1 MPNKP
6 DHPSAA
12 AEEPDPFAPA
22 IARHVRRLVLESLH
36 ANGGGH
42 FGGCGSCVELLLALF
57 GSRPLACREGEG
69 DRLLLSK
76 GHASMTLYAIL
87 SLLGAKPLPL
97 ERFASFGSPLQGH
110 PDKNH
115 LPALDFSFGSLGQG
129 VAAGIGMALGVQS
142 RGEHVWVVL
151 GDGECQE
158 GMVWESAMLAAR
170 YRLSNLHVIVDANGE
185 QECGW
190 GHEPSF
196 DQRPVPDDVAKWA
209 AFGWRTSE
217 RDGHDPS
224 LLAQWIDEVAGP
236 GATGPS
242 VLLARTRK
250 SLAPSGPAS
259 RFRRHHTALS
269 SSEFE
274 RMREEL
280 AHSELSTAGARS
292 R

>member
-1 MPNKP
+1 MLNEP
-6 DHPSAA
+6 DYQSTVMKV
-12 AEEPDPFAPA
+12 EDPFAPST
-22 IARHVRRLVLESLH
+22 ARHVRRIVLQSLH
-36 ANGGGH
+36 ASGGGH
-42 FGGCGSCVELLLALF
+42 FGGCGSCIELLLALF
-57 GSRPLACREGEG
+57 GSRSMACRDGEG

-76 GHASMTLYAIL
+76 GHASMALYAIL
-87 SLLGAKPLPL
+87 SLLGPRRLPL

-110 PDKNH
+110 PDRQH
-115 LPALDFSFGSLGQG
+115 LPTLDFSSGSLGQG
-129 VAAGIGMALGVQS
+129 IAVGIGMALGLQD

-158 GMVWESAMLAAR
+158 GMIWESAMLAAR

-190 GHEPSF
+190 GHEASF
-196 DQRPVPDDVAKWA
+196 DQRPVPDDVAKWR
-209 AFGWRTSE
+209 AFGWLTSE

-224 LLAQWIDEVAGP
+224 TLSQWINEVAGT

-250 SLAPSGPAS
+250 SLGPSEFAS

-269 SSEFE
+269 PSEFE

-280 AHSELSTAGARS
+280 SDSESGATGTRHP
-292 R
+292 